1 MASFTYKPSN
11 QKLFTVKH
19 DLFKLTNKKN
29 LAIENATKL
38 QEIVERDEWKV
49 ARVTMNI
56 PIKNKI
62 QVVKNIVH
70 SKTTNKD
77 SIEV

>member
-38 QEIVERDEWKV
+38 QEIVERDE
-49 ARVTMNI
+49 
-56 PIKNKI
+56 
-62 QVVKNIVH
+62 
-70 SKTTNKD
+70 
-77 SIEV
+77 